1 MKLVFSTRRNCRVRK
16 VFDDGWQREGKHF
29 YDHSFTGH
37 NLPVTDIVV
46 GYGGSNAIII
56 SSSVDPTCKHVLSQR
71 LFCCLFHLSIFEVN
85 TTKRSAG
92 RGNLHQK
99 KLCLGVVP
107 SFMILGFF

>member
-56 SSSVDPTCKHVLSQR
+56 SSSVDPTCKSWCSR
-71 LFCCLFHLSIFEVN
+71 F
-85 TTKRSAG
+85 KY
-92 RGNLHQK
+92 
-99 KLCLGVVP
+99 
-107 SFMILGFF
+107 LGFGGTLGIF